1 MATDSTDRQEKCTK
15 QFVLTAE
22 KKPKCRSNQ
31 HKEDLFTAGN
41 ASTSTNRDIES
52 LSLLRRSLFEYN
64 LYPGADAPPIF
75 LSITP

>member
-31 HKEDLFTAGN
+31 QKEDLFIAGN
-41 ASTSTNRDIES
+41 ALTSTEVDIES
-52 LSLLRRSLFEYN
+52 QSRLQQEL
-64 LYPGADAPPIF
+64 I
-75 LSITP
+75 